1 MPLEDPVIDPRNE
14 EELVAMALDRIFVAS
29 GGSLNDFSSSSPAR
43 ALVEGQAFAG
53 AELLYR
59 VSKLP
64 EAMAIAFLKIAGIQ
78 QKLGSAASATL
89 AFTLTAPLSTPFTI
103 PQGYLVSSSN
113 GLGFTTDAVL
123 VIPAGSVSGTVS
135 ATAQDTGSAYN
146 VGAYS
151 LINLSQPLAYLQSVT
166 NVEAATGG
174 TNQETLDEVRSR
186 AFSSIRR
193 RGLVSGFDYEDE
205 ARSILGEGSVAKAIG
220 SLAADK
226 VSTERGVVHVFL
238 LNADAAKLNQAQ
250 LNDLQRQLQE
260 KTHVAVRVYASNV
273 DIYPVQIKAIAKLTP
288 GSNPE
293 TTANNIYSALN
304 EYLTPGQLPLGETL
318 VLKEMEFLVR
328 QQVGVDYVQ
337 SVTLG
342 GVEAGNPL
350 ATNLPLRHPYSAALL
365 ESLEVELVGENGN
378 YNYLYGTGD
387 PD

>member
-1 MPLEDPVIDPRNE
+1 
-14 EELVAMALDRIFVAS
+14 MALDRIFVAS

-151 LINLSQPLAYLQSVT
+151 LVNLSQPLAYLQSVT
-166 NVEAATGG
+166 NTEAATGG

-293 TTANNIYSALN
+293 TTANNIYLTLN

-350 ATNLPLRHPYSAALL
+350 TTNLPLPHPYSAALL